1 MELGNLKTSYR
12 LGWETPEEKEV
23 RRLSLVDG
31 KMYSRT
37 RWCANCDRYHG
48 KLYFC
53 QSFTPEIKVEVI
65 RGLKGLFKEIID
77 NPPGE
82 TVQYDDG
89 SAPPDYSFSSLF
101 LP

>member
-1 MELGNLKTSYR
+1 MKEFGEICWYCYW
-12 LGWETPEEKEV
+12 GWPKPV
-23 RRLSLVDG
+23 AGIYKKAL
-31 KMYSRT
+31 
-37 RWCANCDRYHG
+37 CDRYHG